1 MPPERRPKAM
11 PIEQSLE
18 SLRPVSLEWVQSLP
32 LRRRVGQLLM
42 RYHYRGFN
50 GAVGENVQY
59 LARDHR
65 GRELA
70 VMVFGAAAW
79 KVAVRDQFI
88 GWSVSQRQQR
98 LSGVA
103 NQQRFLILP
112 WVRVPYLASHL
123 LALATRGLAADW
135 QARYGHRIWL
145 VETFVEL
152 DRFAGTSYRAVGWRE
167 LGLTTGRT
175 LQRAITLAFGIR
187 CGVGKRTVTRAIS
200 TDDTRVW
207 RNGKHVPDTQWHRD
221 PLGPPFQTNLRWGH
235 RFLQASLVLPL
246 YLQDGQSS
254 SRSIPIR
261 FEMAPTVKKPGKRA
275 TENDQAEYRRLK
287 KEQNLSV
294 QFVNLTREVRYKE
307 LTKVY
312 WQGGSRKREVRLLV
326 AMYSWLLLAGLKCH
340 GPTRTEVYEPLPK
353 WRRGAKRPSCQDLVT
368 LPRRQLTEKP
378 LQFPTAQAPVT
389 AQAMAGT
396 AAA

>member
-1 MPPERRPKAM
+1 MGAVEPICLQGRTLSGDDLALVRGLIAQHPQWHRTALSRQLCERWNWRNGAGRLKDMAARTLLLKLQARGLIELPPARSRAARSRVQAPPMIQAQLLPEVM

-18 SLRPVSLEWVQSLP
+18 SLRPVSLERVELLA
-32 LRRRVGQLLM
+32 LRRRVGQLLA

-88 GWSVSQRQQR
+88 GWSVSQRQQH

-123 LALATRGLAADW
+123 LTLATGGLAADW

-152 DRFAGTSYRAVGWRE
+152 DRFAGTSYRAAGWRQ

-175 LQRAITLAFGIR
+175 RQDRHRTL
-187 CGVGKRTVTRAIS
+187 
-200 TDDTRVW
+200 
-207 RNGKHVPDTQWHRD
+207 
-221 PLGPPFQTNLRWGH
+221 
-235 RFLQASLVLPL
+235 
-246 YLQDGQSS
+246 QSS
-254 SRSIPIR
+254 RKAVWVHPLH
-261 FEMAPTVKKPGKRA
+261 RA
-275 TENDQAEYRRLK
+275 FRQH
-287 KEQNLSV
+287 
-294 QFVNLTREVRYKE
+294 LT
-307 LTKVY
+307 T
-312 WQGGSRKREVRLLV
+312 S
-326 AMYSWLLLAGLKCH
+326 
-340 GPTRTEVYEPLPK
+340 
-353 WRRGAKRPSCQDLVT
+353 
-368 LPRRQLTEKP
+368 
-378 LQFPTAQAPVT
+378 
-389 AQAMAGT
+389 
-396 AAA
+396 